1 MIAITNKFSGY
12 NNPVN
17 ATSVHYPFLGKY
29 PTIHLNKTP
38 ILIIGTVMITQLI
51 NAKLI
56 CLDLKSTTKDEV
68 FNEMVAILDAQ
79 GKLSDKAQ
87 FLKDI
92 YAREEI
98 GNTGFEEGVA
108 IPHAK
113 SAAVA
118 EPAVAIGISRSGI
131 EYGAEDGEDSKL
143 FFMIASPDGGA
154 DHHIEVLAELSSKLI
169 EDGFIEAFFKAK
181 SPEDALALLL
191 EKKKVENTVAADKGL
206 IIGVTGCPA
215 GIAHTY
221 LAAEGLEKAAAEM
234 GYEIKVET
242 NGSIGVKNAPTQ
254 EEIDRAV
261 AIVVSCDKQV
271 DMARFNG
278 KKLIQTSVKAPIS
291 NGKGVIQQAL
301 DAAPYQAEA
310 ASHTKE
316 EKSGA
321 NSARSNLYRYLMN
334 GVSHMIPFVVT
345 GGLMIALSLAIGG
358 EPTPNGMQIPDGSLW
373 NQVLNVG
380 VVAFTLMIPI
390 LAGYIAFA
398 IGDRA
403 ALAPGFIGGWI
414 ANNGSFYDAD
424 AGTGFIGAIIAG
436 LLVGYFVRF
445 IAQREYHKMIAPL
458 VPIMIAPILGTVFIA
473 SLFIFVI
480 GAPIADL
487 MQWLNAVLTE
497 MSTGNVVLLGIVL
510 GGMAGFDMGG
520 PFNKVAFLFSVGM
533 IASGQTQFM
542 GAMAVAIPIAPL
554 GMALATVI
562 GRKFDIF
569 EDSEIEAGKA
579 AGAMGL
585 VGISEGAIPFAAQD
599 PLSVIPANVIG
610 SMVGAVM
617 AFSFGIT
624 NSVAHGGPVVALL
637 GAMNKP
643 LLAIFCM
650 ATGAIVTAVVC
661 VALKKMRKTKMVA
674 A

>member
-1 MIAITNKFSGY
+1 
-12 NNPVN
+12 
-17 ATSVHYPFLGKY
+17 
-29 PTIHLNKTP
+29 
-38 ILIIGTVMITQLI
+38 MITQLI
-51 NAKLI
+51 NENLI
-56 CLDLKSTTKDEV
+56 CLNLKATTKDEV
-68 FNEMVAILDAQ
+68 FNEMAAILDSQ
-79 GKLSDKAQ
+79 GKLSNKEQ

-98 GNTGFEEGVA
+98 GNTGFEDGVA

-113 SAAVA
+113 SAAVRD
-118 EPAVAIGISRSGI
+118 PAVAIGISRSGI

-169 EDGFIEAFFKAK
+169 EDGFIEKFFQAK
-181 SPEDALALLL
+181 TQEEALQLLL
-191 EKKKVENTVAADKGL
+191 AKEEKTTPTVDADKGL

-221 LAAEGLEKAAAEM
+221 LAAESLEKAAREM

-301 DAAPYQAEA
+301 DAAPFKAD
-310 ASHTKE
+310 ASSASKE
-316 EKSGA
+316 EKSSSG
-321 NSARSNLYRYLMN
+321 RSDLYRYLMN

-358 EPTPNGMQIPDGSLW
+358 EPTPNGMQIPEGSLW
-373 NQVLNVG
+373 NHVLNVG

-414 ANNGSFYDAD
+414 ANNGSFYGAD

-445 IAQREYHKMIAPL
+445 IAQREYHKMVAPL

-554 GMALATVI
+554 GMAIATVI
-562 GRKFDIF
+562 GRKLDIF
-569 EDSEIEAGKA
+569 EDSELEAGKA

-643 LLAIFCM
+643 VLAIACM
-650 ATGAIVTAVVC
+650 LTGAVVTAVVC
-661 VALKKMRKTKMVA
+661 VALKKMRKSKVVA
-674 A
+674 AAA